1 MVAALVSCETLTT
14 RSSTE
19 PEGDSTGALTDRD
32 RELLRAELVPQ
43 PLPASPDYARAH
55 LDCFFYAQHPEDLS
69 MVPVGI
75 LKQGAYVIVRHE
87 DGEWVDIQ
95 LTSGQLGSV
104 LASNLRAITAQENR
118 SQDYLEPQPDLGP
131 ISKPQ
136 ANATVIDTTLLGG

>member
-1 MVAALVSCETLTT
+1 MVSCETLTT
-14 RSSTE
+14 RSSSE
-19 PEGDSTGALTDRD
+19 SEGSNGALTDRD

-43 PLPASPDYARAH
+43 PLPESPNYARAH

-75 LKQGAYVIVRHE
+75 LKQGAYVVIRHE

-104 LASNLRAITAQENR
+104 MASNLRAMTEKEDR
-118 SQDYLEPQPDLGP
+118 SQDYLEPQPDLRP

-136 ANATVIDTTLLGG
+136 ANASVIDTTLLGG